1 MYFYSRL
8 LFLLAFI
15 LVGFYTFLHKRIN
28 VSGVR
33 PFIICVL
40 LIAVWNSTYSMELL
54 SYTLKA
60 KVIWFVIRMTF
71 IVYIP
76 AFWLMVTLELTD
88 RRNFKSWKN
97 SILIVMPTI
106 SAFLILTSFYNNS
119 FIYNFH
125 MESTHGYKI
134 LRFDTGFWF
143 WINAAYN
150 YILNTVNIGLLMQAV
165 FSKQYIWKKQAVTMI
180 VGMFIPIICD
190 IILVGNLGF
199 NKNLDFTPISFLLSL
214 LVTAFGMLKYRFMD
228 IVPIAQEYA
237 FDDMNELMIVLN
249 RNKKIVD
256 MNKKALKMFNISIAE
271 VIGMPVHEV
280 IQDIIKYDFS
290 NPQDSSLQ
298 INLNYKF
305 EGKEFYYYGSINI
318 IKGNKCNIIGYLVLL
333 QDITELTIT
342 QQKLEEANEELWKLN
357 QELYNK
363 SIKDDLT
370 GIYNKKQV
378 IMLLQNNF
386 KIAIKD
392 KIPLIVAMFDI
403 DHFKQ
408 INDNYGHLVGDSVLK
423 KVAELIRTE
432 LGNKGIVGRFG
443 GEEFL
448 MFMLYTELNASAG
461 LCDKIRLKINNCKF
475 EDDRLTVTVSVG
487 VSQLKLNDDI
497 DSLIKRADDCLY
509 KAKANGRNKIE
520 LEEIL

>member
-1 MYFYSRL
+1 M
-8 LFLLAFI
+8 
-15 LVGFYTFLHKRIN
+15 
-28 VSGVR
+28 

-125 MESTHGYKI
+125 IESTHGYKI

-280 IQDIIKYDFS
+280 IQDIIIHRI
-290 NPQDSSLQ
+290 LR
-298 INLNYKF
+298 
-305 EGKEFYYYGSINI
+305 
-318 IKGNKCNIIGYLVLL
+318 C
-333 QDITELTIT
+333 
-342 QQKLEEANEELWKLN
+342 KL
-357 QELYNK
+357 
-363 SIKDDLT
+363 I
-370 GIYNKKQV
+370 
-378 IMLLQNNF
+378 
-386 KIAIKD
+386 
-392 KIPLIVAMFDI
+392 
-403 DHFKQ
+403 
-408 INDNYGHLVGDSVLK
+408 
-423 KVAELIRTE
+423 
-432 LGNKGIVGRFG
+432 
-443 GEEFL
+443 
-448 MFMLYTELNASAG
+448 
-461 LCDKIRLKINNCKF
+461 
-475 EDDRLTVTVSVG
+475 
-487 VSQLKLNDDI
+487 
-497 DSLIKRADDCLY
+497 
-509 KAKANGRNKIE
+509 
-520 LEEIL
+520 